1 MSDRYDD
8 SDTTIEAPEGAVD
21 SELTAEGTE
30 TSGGVGVRRE
40 QEAEILRGEL
50 TRVQAQLASVRQ
62 ELEDAKQRH
71 LRVRADL
78 ENYRRRVA
86 ADLELAR
93 EAGLDAA
100 VLPVLTVF
108 DDLGRALKAAESSE
122 DPAAIVPGVRSV
134 LESLERGL
142 ETLDIRAVGA
152 PGEAFDPDLH
162 EALSAVPV
170 TAEGQG
176 GTIAEVFQAG
186 FERGGR
192 LVRPARVVVYQERN

>member
-8 SDTTIEAPEGAVD
+8 PDTTIETPEGAVD
-21 SELTAEGTE
+21 SELTADGAE

-50 TRVQAQLASVRQ
+50 TRVQAELAAVRK

-71 LRVRADL
+71 LRARADL
-78 ENYRRRVA
+78 ENYRRRVTG
-86 ADLELAR
+86 DLELAR

-108 DDLGRALKAAESSE
+108 DDLGRALQAAQSSE

-142 ETLDIRAVGA
+142 ETLDIRAIGA
-152 PGEAFDPDLH
+152 PGEVFDPDVH
-162 EALSAVPV
+162 EALSAIPA
-170 TAEGQG
+170 TELGQG
-176 GTIAEVFQAG
+176 GTIADVFQAG
-186 FERGGR
+186 FKRGGR